1 MKKKALMSA
10 ILLACLALPSVAFAA
25 GGEAAGGATSIL
37 DSPIVPPLGEFIP
50 MLIAFLVVVI
60 VLGKFGWPA
69 IVKALDS
76 RAATIENSLKT
87 AEETKLESESILA
100 EYKAKLADAHKEAA
114 EIVETARKQGE
125 ETRADII
132 ARANSEAD
140 AIIAHAHTA
149 VESERKSVEGQLRT
163 QTADIA
169 VAIAG
174 KILSE
179 NLSAHKNAELI
190 DRYFAEIGSFN
201 DN

>member
-10 ILLACLALPSVAFAA
+10 TLLACLALPSVAFAA
-25 GGEAAGGATSIL
+25 EASGGSSSIL

-50 MLIAFLVVVI
+50 MLIAFLLVVV
-60 VLGKFGWPA
+60 VLGKFGWPM
-69 IVKALDS
+69 IIKMLDS

-100 EYKAKLADAHKEAA
+100 EYKVKLAEAHKEAA
-114 EIVETARKQGE
+114 AIIEEARKQGE
-125 ETRADII
+125 S
-132 ARANSEAD
+132 ARAEIIVRANNEAA
-140 AIIAHAHTA
+140 AIIDHAHTA
-149 VESERKSVEGQLRT
+149 VEAERKSVEAQLRT

-174 KILSE
+174 KIISE
-179 NLSAHKNAELI
+179 KLTAQQNAGLI
-190 DRYFAEIGSFN
+190 DNFFAEIGSFN